1 MTIFDE
7 TKLQQGTQK
16 ILPAIYLIWAGL
28 IFGVSFIATPVKF
41 QAPNLT
47 MPVAL
52 EVGKATFHLFNVIE
66 WSVIITAIILTA
78 ISASKKWF
86 MPIILFA
93 LLAIQTFWLL
103 PILDI
108 RADEVIAG
116 GAPYPEHYHLFYIVA
131 EILKLTFTITAAWAC
146 SRR

>member
-28 IFGVSFIATPVKF
+28 IVGVSFIATPVKF

-66 WSVIITAIILTA
+66 WSVIITAIILTN
-78 ISASKKWF
+78 ISASKNGLCLLYCLHF
-86 MPIILFA
+86 LLFRRSGFC
-93 LLAIQTFWLL
+93 LFLIF
-103 PILDI
+103 
-108 RADEVIAG
+108 
-116 GAPYPEHYHLFYIVA
+116 APM
-131 EILKLTFTITAAWAC
+131 K
-146 SRR
+146 